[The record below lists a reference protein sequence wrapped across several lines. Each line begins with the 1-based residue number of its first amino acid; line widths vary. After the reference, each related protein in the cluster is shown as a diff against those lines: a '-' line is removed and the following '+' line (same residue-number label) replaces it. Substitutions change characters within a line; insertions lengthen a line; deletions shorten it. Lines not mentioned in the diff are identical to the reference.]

1 MEDCYHEEEHG
12 TAENL
17 LDWLLLS
24 FHENL
29 GHDHLECYSKYEQ
42 PDMVST
48 FQLGSLEPLIVFVCP
63 KVVPIQEL
71 SFVYI
76 SDFSFLIK
84 EQLPIAY
91 YYQPNTAL
99 RAPPQYT

>member
-1 MEDCYHEEEHG
+1 MNSLCHEEQHDE
-12 TAENL
+12 AETL
-17 LDWLLLS
+17 FDWLLLS

-42 PDMVST
+42 PDMVSA
-48 FQLGSLEPLIVFVCP
+48 FQLGGLEPLIVFVCP

-71 SFVYI
+71 SFVYS

-84 EQLPIAY
+84 EKLPASY
-91 YYQPNTAL
+91 YYQANTAL

>member
-1 MEDCYHEEEHG
+1 
-12 TAENL
+12 
-17 LDWLLLS
+17 
-24 FHENL
+24 
-29 GHDHLECYSKYEQ
+29 
-42 PDMVST
+42 MVST
-48 FQLGSLEPLIVFVCP
+48 YQLSGLGPLIVFVCP
-63 KVVPIQEL
+63 KIVPIQEL

-84 EQLPIAY
+84 EKLPSSY